1 MIITAKYGLPYQG
14 SKSAIAEKI
23 INFLP
28 AGKRF
33 VDLFGGGAA
42 MSDCAA
48 KSGKYETVF
57 YNEINPLLCD
67 LVKKAI
73 AGFYNY
79 SVFKPE
85 FISREQFHLL
95 KSIDGYVKYIWSF
108 GNNGR
113 SYLFSP
119 ELEPQK
125 RSLHNFVVFGIKD
138 DFIKSNFD
146 DIEKFV
152 TATDIHTRRRQL
164 RRYMRIKMAVR
175 PHQELEQ
182 LERLEQL
189 QRLEQLERLQIN
201 NGSYLDYQY
210 QDGDVVYCDPPYQGA
225 IGYGTEFDHK
235 QFYDWAASR
244 PYQVFFSSYQI
255 TDNRFKIIW
264 QTTKQSLMN
273 SGSGQF
279 TVTEFLY
286 TNKTIKSNHNDPLSL
301 FQSVLYG

>member
-108 GNNGR
+108 GNSGR
-113 SYLFSP
+113 SYLFS
-119 ELEPQK
+119 E
-125 RSLHNFVVFGIKD
+125 
-138 DFIKSNFD
+138 
-146 DIEKFV
+146 
-152 TATDIHTRRRQL
+152 
-164 RRYMRIKMAVR
+164 
-175 PHQELEQ
+175 
-182 LERLEQL
+182 
-189 QRLEQLERLQIN
+189 
-201 NGSYLDYQY
+201 
-210 QDGDVVYCDPPYQGA
+210 
-225 IGYGTEFDHK
+225 
-235 QFYDWAASR
+235 
-244 PYQVFFSSYQI
+244 
-255 TDNRFKIIW
+255 
-264 QTTKQSLMN
+264 
-273 SGSGQF
+273 
-279 TVTEFLY
+279 
-286 TNKTIKSNHNDPLSL
+286 
-301 FQSVLYG
+301 